1 MVTRYFILLKNDL
14 PIFVG
19 SSAQCNCKCQPL
31 PLFKPSTM
39 ADAGAA
45 HEAPDTPTPSSKR
58 KAMAVVQGELAVVAE
73 LVPASAQT
81 DREKELTAK
90 VAALE
95 KTLAAAKQVR
105 VITALC
111 PDILGLVEAHVC
123 IKRRMEY
130 AWEFM
135 GINFHQLQHVRDG
148 SFVDFLCGSDD
159 GLLPPVS
166 IQDLVVLAHGPEQEA
181 QKLQGKW
188 LLRPRLQCQ
197 WKMCNPANMKDVITL
212 FGWDTID
219 VEIFAGPI
227 LKALE
232 GDDRLRPIPGQF
244 Y

>member
-1 MVTRYFILLKNDL
+1 MVTRFLILLKNDL

-227 LKALE
+227 LKALKS
-232 GDDRLRPIPGQF
+232 DDRLRPIPGQF